1 MVLLTLCLLLGL
13 LSKWSA
19 RQMSHQLSVR
29 FKLQKKMVLKKKK
42 FWHPFGMVNGTHT
55 QISEEKVLHHSS
67 FHSLMFTRK
76 SLLKQGSQGATLSPR
91 RGSRRLFSLG
101 RRSTSALCWGGKVIW
116 SCIKYI
122 CLVASLGL
130 NIFYKPFCNIAI
142 YIWQSIINKS
152 SLGYQANS

>member
-29 FKLQKKMVLKKKK
+29 FKLQKKMMLKKKK

-55 QISEEKVLHHSS
+55 QISEEKGLLQHT
-67 FHSLMFTRK
+67 FHSLMFTWR
-76 SLLKQGSQGATLSPR
+76 SSRKQGSQGAALSPR
-91 RGSRRLFSLG
+91 RRSRRFSFLG
-101 RRSTSALCWGGKVIW
+101 RLSTSALCWGGKVIW

-130 NIFYKPFCNIAI
+130 NIFYKPFCNIPI
-142 YIWQSIINKS
+142 YIWQSIIDKH
-152 SLGYQANS
+152 SLQDKE